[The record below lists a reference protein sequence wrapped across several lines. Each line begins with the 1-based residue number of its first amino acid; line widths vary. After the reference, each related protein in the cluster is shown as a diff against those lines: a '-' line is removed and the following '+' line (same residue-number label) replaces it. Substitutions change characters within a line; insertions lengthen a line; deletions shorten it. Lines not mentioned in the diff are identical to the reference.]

1 MLVRVKE
8 AADARAA
15 AAERA
20 ARDASAAAAEREA
33 AAREREAATAEREA
47 AKRAAGMDEGKQVL
61 QVEGL
66 PPLQV
71 TAEEVE
77 GLAYAV
83 IGFQE
88 MMQEL
93 REEIASLRKERDV
106 HEARMRAQGMDKCF
120 ECQGSAVGT
129 ATAMVGC
136 HADADPVLR
145 VY

>member
-1 MLVRVKE
+1 MLVRSSEEKNQSLLVRVKE

-20 ARDASAAAAEREA
+20 ARDASAAGAEREA
-33 AAREREAATAEREA
+33 AAREREAAT
-47 AKRAAGMDEGKQVL
+47 
-61 QVEGL
+61 
-66 PPLQV
+66 
-71 TAEEVE
+71 
-77 GLAYAV
+77 AV

-120 ECQGSAVGT
+120 ECQGSGMCEYGICGHCDGDGWVP
-129 ATAMVGC
+129 C
-136 HADADPVLR
+136 
-145 VY
+145 